1 LYHLLE
7 HAVIKSCLFSEREN
21 LRALRRV
28 YKLVKEIQ
36 VPVQT
41 VLQYTLRGGV
51 QAPYCLIDK
60 IDVDC
65 AEVIE
70 ITRIR
75 VESIAVD
82 STIVGTGANRM
93 GGHNNVDPIGSHRL
107 RSSEEIFRV
116 LHVAEEADSSIKIE
130 LAIWLTA
137 IDKKVDW
144 EHGFCIGCEE
154 TGRDK

>member
-1 LYHLLE
+1 MQPVLFNDKTKLKDRRLYHLLE

-21 LRALRRV
+21 LKALRRV

-41 VLQYTLRGGV
+41 VLQYTFRGGV

-70 ITRIR
+70 ITP
-75 VESIAVD
+75 
-82 STIVGTGANRM
+82 N
-93 GGHNNVDPIGSHRL
+93 
-107 RSSEEIFRV
+107 
-116 LHVAEEADSSIKIE
+116 
-130 LAIWLTA
+130 
-137 IDKKVDW
+137 
-144 EHGFCIGCEE
+144 
-154 TGRDK
+154 